1 MRIAR
6 IYVGAA
12 LLAAALTITACGDGS
27 PTAPAAPQA
36 TQPFESNAELLGLL
50 TPTLNRVG
58 LLTCSPLAPDRESTV
73 IGPEGGTLRVGP
85 HTLTVPRG
93 ALRYPVRITASI
105 ESERVNRVE
114 FQPHGLEFRR
124 PAALTM
130 SYANCDLLGRLLPKR
145 IAYVTP
151 QLRILYLLESI
162 DHVGAKKVTG
172 RVDHFSEYAV
182 AW

>member
-12 LLAAALTITACGDGS
+12 LLAVSLAITACGEGS

-36 TQPFESNAELLGLL
+36 TQAFESNAELLGLL

-58 LLTCSPLAPDRESTV
+58 LLTCSPLAPDRESVV

-85 HTLTVPRG
+85 HTLMVPSG

-105 ESERVNRVE
+105 GSERVNRVE

-145 IAYVTP
+145 VAYVTP
-151 QLRILYLLESI
+151 ELRILYLLESV
-162 DHVGAKKVTG
+162 DDVVQQKVTG
-172 RVDHFSEYAV
+172 RVDHFSDYAV